1 MPSLSEPDPVR
12 YFLMNHRLY
21 PELHQLGI
29 TNGMSFVPFATRAK
43 SLDKVKFL
51 IIQLF
56 PPSNNDVK

>member
-29 TNGMSFVPFATRAK
+29 TNDMSFVPFATRAK